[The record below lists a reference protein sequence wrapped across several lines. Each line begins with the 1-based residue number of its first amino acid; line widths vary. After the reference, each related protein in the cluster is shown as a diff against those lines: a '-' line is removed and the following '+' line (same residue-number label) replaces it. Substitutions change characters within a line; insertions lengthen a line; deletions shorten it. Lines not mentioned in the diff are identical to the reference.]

1 MKISSLRNIKT
12 QALLVYLKTIC
23 SEYFEEKDYKLDL
36 GVTLYNNEIK
46 DAINFLSS
54 NFSVTIWDVNELCE
68 FIKIFHIRNSQID
81 LPYTYKALVFYY
93 NALINE
99 FEANFR
105 SGDKLIPEIIIFSL
119 LSEWIFEEEKSIAE
133 YSFLK
138 EIDYVKLLGYFELAR
153 NNEKKEELRQSV
165 KIMYMSSSKAIKKL
179 KNSKFKIDRIRKSN
193 KSKNISQSINLI
205 LNIKMKSEEQLE
217 KVELINNFDK
227 QNEDVLVL
235 TEEILE
241 FIVSEK
247 SDEELIKSKKLVSR
261 NN

>member
-1 MKISSLRNIKT
+1 M
-12 QALLVYLKTIC
+12 
-23 SEYFEEKDYKLDL
+23 
-36 GVTLYNNEIK
+36 
-46 DAINFLSS
+46 
-54 NFSVTIWDVNELCE
+54 
-68 FIKIFHIRNSQID
+68 
-81 LPYTYKALVFYY
+81 
-93 NALINE
+93 
-99 FEANFR
+99 
-105 SGDKLIPEIIIFSL
+105 
-119 LSEWIFEEEKSIAE
+119 
-133 YSFLK
+133 
-138 EIDYVKLLGYFELAR
+138 AR